1 MDNFDG
7 MAVVPKFKANGLKFQ
22 QVADGTFTIQYFIN
36 ELVRQEWYYFDGN
49 EWNIKLNLN
58 LNQEEAD
65 ARMILQLNHASV
77 GGL

>member
-1 MDNFDG
+1 ME
-7 MAVVPKFKANGLKFQ
+7 
-22 QVADGTFTIQYFIN
+22 TIY
-36 ELVRQEWYYFDGN
+36 LVCRQEWYYFDGN